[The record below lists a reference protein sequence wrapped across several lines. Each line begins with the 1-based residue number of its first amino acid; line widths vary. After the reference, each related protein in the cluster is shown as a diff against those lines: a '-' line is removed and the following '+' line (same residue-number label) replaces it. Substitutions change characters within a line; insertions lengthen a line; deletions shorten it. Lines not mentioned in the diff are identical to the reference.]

1 MVAKR
6 CDCTLNLA
14 ALFSGGKDSTFAIYK
29 EKQKGNNIACA
40 VTIFPKSDE
49 SMFLHYPNIDIT
61 KLQAKSM
68 NIPHIFSQTNS
79 NDVETEMQ
87 EIQKLLEQAKK
98 DYSIEGL
105 VHGGILSEFQ
115 KERFENISSKLNLK
129 IFSPLWQINQKEYL
143 KDLLEAKFRFIIT
156 SVSSAGL
163 DESWLGKEITTQDVE
178 KLEKLAAKHGFNL
191 SFEGGE
197 AETLVLDCPLFSSPI
212 KIIDSKKNWD
222 GYRGRFEITQAI
234 LEQ

>member
-1 MVAKR
+1 M
-6 CDCTLNLA
+6 NLA

-29 EKQKGNNIACA
+29 EKQKGNNITCA
-40 VTIFPKSDE
+40 VTIFPESDE
-49 SMFLHYPNIDIT
+49 STFLHYPNIHVT

-68 NIPHIFSQTNS
+68 NIPHLFSQTNS

-87 EIQKLLEQAKK
+87 EIQKLLAQAKK
-98 DYSIEGL
+98 DYTIEGL
-105 VHGGILSEFQ
+105 VHGGILSKFQ
-115 KERFENISSKLNLK
+115 KERFEKIGSKLNLK

-143 KDLLEAKFRFIIT
+143 KDLIEAKFRFIIT

-163 DESWLGKEITTQDVE
+163 DESWLGKEITIQDVE
-178 KLEKLAAKHGFNL
+178 KLDKLATKHGFNL

-212 KIIDSKKNWD
+212 KIINSKKSWD

>member
-1 MVAKR
+1 M
-6 CDCTLNLA
+6 

-29 EKQKGNNIACA
+29 EKQKGNNITCA
-40 VTIFPKSDE
+40 VSVFPKSDE
-49 SMFLHYPNIDIT
+49 SSFLHYPNIDFT
-61 KLQAKSM
+61 KLQSRSM
-68 NIPHIFSQTNS
+68 KMQHLFGQTNS
-79 NDVETEMQ
+79 NDVEVEML
-87 EIQKLLEQAKK
+87 ELEKLLAQAKQ

-105 VHGGILSEFQ
+105 VHGGILSKYQ
-115 KERFENISSKLNLK
+115 KERFEKIGSILNLK
-129 IFSPLWQINQKEYL
+129 VFSPLWKINQKEYL
-143 KDLLEAKFRFIIT
+143 KDLIESKFRFIIT

-163 DESWLGKEITTQDVE
+163 DESWLGKEITMHEVE
-178 KLEKLAAKHGFNL
+178 KLDTLATKHGFNL

-212 KIIDSKKNWD
+212 KIIDSKKIWD

>member
-1 MVAKR
+1 M
-6 CDCTLNLA
+6 NLA

-29 EKQKGNNIACA
+29 EKQKGNNITCA
-40 VTIFPKSDE
+40 VTIFPESDE
-49 SMFLHYPNIDIT
+49 STFLHYPNIHVT

-68 NIPHIFSQTNS
+68 NIPHLFSQTNS

-87 EIQKLLEQAKK
+87 EIQKLLAQAKK
-98 DYSIEGL
+98 DYTIEGL
-105 VHGGILSEFQ
+105 VHGGILSKFQ
-115 KERFENISSKLNLK
+115 KERFEKIGSKLNLK

-143 KDLLEAKFRFIIT
+143 KDLIEAKFRFIIT

-163 DESWLGKEITTQDVE
+163 DESWLGKEITIQDVE
-178 KLEKLAAKHGFNL
+178 KLDKLATKHGFNL

-197 AETLVLDCPLFSSPI
+197 AETLVLDCPLFSLPI
-212 KIIDSKKNWD
+212 KIINSKKSWD

>member
-1 MVAKR
+1 MVAKL
-6 CDCTLNLA
+6 CDYELNLA

-29 EKQKGNNIACA
+29 EKQKGNNITCA
-40 VTIFPKSDE
+40 VSVFPMSDE
-49 SMFLHYPNIDIT
+49 SSFLHYPNIDIT
-61 KLQAKSM
+61 KLQASSM
-68 NIPHIFSQTNS
+68 KMPHLFGQTNS
-79 NDVETEMQ
+79 NDVEVEMQ
-87 EIQKLLEQAKK
+87 EIEKLLEQAKQ

-105 VHGGILSEFQ
+105 VHGGILSKFQ
-115 KERFENISSKLNLK
+115 KERFEKIGSKLNLK

-143 KDLLEAKFRFIIT
+143 KVLIKAKFRFIIT

-163 DESWLGKEITTQDVE
+163 DESWLGKEITIQDVE
-178 KLEKLAAKHGFNL
+178 KLDKLATKHGFNL

-212 KIIDSKKNWD
+212 KIINSKKSWD
-222 GYRGRFEITQAI
+222 GYRGRFEITEAI

>member
-1 MVAKR
+1 M
-6 CDCTLNLA
+6 NLA

-105 VHGGILSEFQ
+105 VHGGILSKFQ

>member
-1 MVAKR
+1 
-6 CDCTLNLA
+6 LNLA

-29 EKQKGNNIACA
+29 EKQKGNNITCA
-40 VTIFPKSDE
+40 VTIFPESDE
-49 SMFLHYPNIDIT
+49 STFLHYPNIDIT

-68 NIPHIFSQTNS
+68 NIPHLFSQTNS

-87 EIQKLLEQAKK
+87 EIQKLLAQAKK
-98 DYSIEGL
+98 DYTIEGL
-105 VHGGILSEFQ
+105 VHGGILSKFQ
-115 KERFENISSKLNLK
+115 KERFEKIGSKLNLK

-143 KDLLEAKFRFIIT
+143 KDLIEAKFRFIIT

-163 DESWLGKEITTQDVE
+163 DESWLGKEITIQDVE
-178 KLEKLAAKHGFNL
+178 KLDKLATKHGFNL

-197 AETLVLDCPLFSSPI
+197 AETLVLDCPLFSLPI
-212 KIIDSKKNWD
+212 KIINSKKSWD

>member
-1 MVAKR
+1 M
-6 CDCTLNLA
+6 NLA
-14 ALFSGGKDSTFAIYK
+14 ALFSGGKDSTSAIYK
-29 EKQKGNNIACA
+29 EKQKGNSIACA

-105 VHGGILSEFQ
+105 VHGGILSNFQ
-115 KERFENISSKLNLK
+115 KERFEKICSKLNLK

-143 KDLLEAKFRFIIT
+143 KELIKAKFRFIIT

-163 DESWLGKEITTQDVE
+163 DESWLGKEITIQDIE
-178 KLEKLAAKHGFNL
+178 KLDKLATKHGFNL

-212 KIIDSKKNWD
+212 KIIDSKKSWD

>member
-1 MVAKR
+1 M
-6 CDCTLNLA
+6 A

-29 EKQKGNNIACA
+29 EKQNGNNITCA
-40 VTIFPKSDE
+40 VTVFPESDE
-49 SMFLHYPNIDIT
+49 STFLHYPNIDIT

-68 NIPHIFSQTNS
+68 NIPHFFSQTNS

-87 EIQKLLEQAKK
+87 EIQKLLAQAKK
-98 DYSIEGL
+98 DYTIEGL
-105 VHGGILSEFQ
+105 VHGGILSKFQ
-115 KERFENISSKLNLK
+115 KDRFEKIGSKLNLK

-143 KDLLEAKFRFIIT
+143 KDLIEAKFRFIIT

-163 DESWLGKEITTQDVE
+163 DESWLGKEITMQDVE
-178 KLEKLAAKHGFNL
+178 KLDKLATKHGFNL

-212 KIIDSKKNWD
+212 KIINSKKSWD
-222 GYRGRFEITQAI
+222 GYRGRFEITEAI

>member
-1 MVAKR
+1 MVAKL
-6 CDCTLNLA
+6 CDYELNLA

-29 EKQKGNNIACA
+29 EKQKGNNITCA
-40 VTIFPKSDE
+40 VTIFPESDE
-49 SMFLHYPNIDIT
+49 STFLHYPNIDIT

-68 NIPHIFSQTNS
+68 NIPHLFSQTNS

-87 EIQKLLEQAKK
+87 EIQKLLAQAKK
-98 DYSIEGL
+98 DYTIEGL
-105 VHGGILSEFQ
+105 VHGGILSKFQ
-115 KERFENISSKLNLK
+115 KERFEKIGSKLNLK

-143 KDLLEAKFRFIIT
+143 KDLIEAKFRFIIT

-163 DESWLGKEITTQDVE
+163 DESWLGKEITIQDVE
-178 KLEKLAAKHGFNL
+178 KLDKLATKHGFNL

-197 AETLVLDCPLFSSPI
+197 AETLVLDCPLFSLPI
-212 KIIDSKKNWD
+212 KIINSKKSWD

>member
-1 MVAKR
+1 M
-6 CDCTLNLA
+6 NLA

-105 VHGGILSEFQ
+105 VHGGILSKFQ

-143 KDLLEAKFRFIIT
+143 KDLLEAKFRFLIT

-163 DESWLGKEITTQDVE
+163 DESWLGKEITMQDVE
-178 KLEKLAAKHGFNL
+178 KLDKLAAKHGFNL

-197 AETLVLDCPLFSSPI
+197 AETLVLDCPLFSTPI